1 MNPKALAVTILVG
14 LIVLAGI
21 VWLIVWFLFR
31 QAGVRRAEF
40 NRMRRERD
48 LMARALLEIETAADS
63 YRDLESV
70 LATQIRGV
78 VRQVNTKRMEI
89 NR

>member
-1 MNPKALAVTILVG
+1 MNPKALVVIILVG

-21 VWLIVWFLFR
+21 VWLIVWFLSR

-40 NRMRRERD
+40 KRLQRERN
-48 LMARALLEIETAADS
+48 LMAQALLEIETAADT

-70 LATQIRGV
+70 LATQVRGI
-78 VRQVNTKRMEI
+78 VRQLNTQRMEL
-89 NR
+89 NQ